1 MEVLH
6 LRNVSFEDAGEYTC
20 LAGNSIGL
28 SHHSAWLTVLEGIHC
43 TSPLDVLPSPW
54 ARGEHASWG
63 RGKHR
68 ARTGRAMG
76 SRGLWVALAICLSLS
91 VESSQLSRELS
102 SFCRSTEAYPLCT
115 CIWISPL
122 AHAMHAWN
130 LGLTCSRA
138 LLQGRLLPSLGPA
151 AFPNLS
157 DPFLWVP
164 EILRGWTCSVERA
177 LFACKEQC

>member
-54 ARGEHASWG
+54 ARGEHASRGWG
-63 RGKHR
+63 RHR
-68 ARTGRAMG
+68 AGLRGPAGGPSNLSGSAGR
-76 SRGLWVALAICLSLS
+76 SLS
-91 VESSQLSRELS
+91 VHTGAFLVMRERRGVPPVCL
-102 SFCRSTEAYPLCT
+102 
-115 CIWISPL
+115 PL
-122 AHAMHAWN
+122 ALPWASAMHAWD
-130 LGLTCSRA
+130 LDLTCSWA

-151 AFPNLS
+151 AFLSLS
-157 DPFLWVP
+157 DP
-164 EILRGWTCSVERA
+164 
-177 LFACKEQC
+177 